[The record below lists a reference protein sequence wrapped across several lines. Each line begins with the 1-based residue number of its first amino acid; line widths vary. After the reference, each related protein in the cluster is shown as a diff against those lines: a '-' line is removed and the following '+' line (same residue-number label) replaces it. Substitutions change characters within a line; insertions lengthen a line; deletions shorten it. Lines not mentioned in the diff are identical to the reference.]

1 MKNVKQIL
9 QLVVVRHS
17 YKFFHKLEIGI
28 MILIFKVNYQNAML
42 ATKLPFKTNRHLAV
56 EKKNQPKKIYL
67 LFTAMRK
74 TEISVV
80 VFQCDVWECQSA
92 AYTGRW
98 CRWKGGH
105 CSLTLDVP

>member
-1 MKNVKQIL
+1 MVKNVKQIL

-56 EKKNQPKKIYL
+56 EKKKS
-67 LFTAMRK
+67 T
-74 TEISVV
+74 
-80 VFQCDVWECQSA
+80 
-92 AYTGRW
+92 
-98 CRWKGGH
+98 
-105 CSLTLDVP
+105 